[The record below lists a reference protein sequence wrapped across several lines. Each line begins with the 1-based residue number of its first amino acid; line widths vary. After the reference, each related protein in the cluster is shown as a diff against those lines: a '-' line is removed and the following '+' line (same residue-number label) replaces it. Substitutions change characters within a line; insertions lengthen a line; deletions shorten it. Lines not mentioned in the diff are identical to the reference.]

1 LFKLLLTKNFNEKK
15 LQKKLLKKLAKKR
28 PKNISKENNI
38 SHGPLLRLGQIR
50 NKPPEN
56 PTPKG

>member
-1 LFKLLLTKNFNEKK
+1 MRKQ

-50 NKPPEN
+50 NKTPEN